1 MKLSPVMGHF
11 EFIEHT
17 ADKGFR
23 VEAGNLADLF
33 ETSVRGL
40 AKLLRED
47 LPVDS
52 NQFSKSQQIEITAQD
67 RTALLV
73 DFLSEILTQCHI
85 QKTVFIQAKI
95 EEISPTKVRAH
106 MYGIPVDYFDE
117 VIKAVTYHQA
127 EIKDSGNATIT
138 TNIIFDI

>member
-1 MKLSPVMGHF
+1 MGHF

-23 VEAGNLADLF
+23 VEAGSLADLF

-47 LPVDS
+47 LLPDS
-52 NQFSKSQQIEITAQD
+52 TQLPESHQLKVTAQD

-73 DFLSEILTQCHI
+73 NFLSEVLTQSHI
-85 QKTVFIQAKI
+85 QKTVFIRAKI
-95 EEISPTKVRAH
+95 DEISPKKVQAQI
-106 MYGIPVDYFDE
+106 YGTPVDYFDE

-127 EIKDSGNATIT
+127 EIKGSGNATIT

>member
-1 MKLSPVMGHF
+1 MGDF

-17 ADKGFR
+17 ADKGFH

-47 LPVDS
+47 LS
-52 NQFSKSQQIEITAQD
+52 LNSKQLTESHQIEITAQD
-67 RTALLV
+67 KTALLV

-85 QKTVFIQAKI
+85 QKTVFIRAEI
-95 EEISPTKVRAH
+95 EEISPHKVQAH
-106 MYGIPVDYFDE
+106 LYGTPVDYFDE

-127 EIKDSGNATIT
+127 EIKDSGNAIT

>member
-1 MKLSPVMGHF
+1 MGHF

-23 VEAGNLADLF
+23 VEGTDLRALF
-33 ETSVRGL
+33 ETSVQGL

-47 LPVDS
+47 LPLDS
-52 NQFSKSQQIEITAQD
+52 EELPRSHQLDIQAGDE
-67 RTALLV
+67 TALLI
-73 DFLSEILTQCHI
+73 DFLSEILTLSHI
-85 QKTVFIQAKI
+85 HNTVFLRADIKEITPERVKAVIQGKDV
-95 EEISPTKVRAH
+95 E
-106 MYGIPVDYFDE
+106 YFDE

-127 EIKDSGNATIT
+127 GIQKHGPDKIA